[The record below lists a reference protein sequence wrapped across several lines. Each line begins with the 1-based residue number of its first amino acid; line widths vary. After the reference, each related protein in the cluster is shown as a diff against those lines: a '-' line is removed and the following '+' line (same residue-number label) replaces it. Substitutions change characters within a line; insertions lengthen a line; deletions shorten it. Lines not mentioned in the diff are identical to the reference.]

1 MGHYEDAIG
10 YFEQQLATL
19 ERLSSSTAQLDKG
32 RAFGSLG
39 DCYDA
44 LGDPEEAVKCHEQYL
59 AIALKLKSSR
69 DQERAYRGL
78 GQSQRTLGNL
88 QQALVCL
95 EKRLV
100 VSHELGNPEAK
111 AAAYGELGQL
121 HANLGN
127 LEQAVSCLD
136 HQKSIARELDDKILE
151 SDAVCGLGTVYQQM
165 GEYTTALR
173 YYQNDLEIA
182 EQLEIST
189 LQSRAYGNLGAVY
202 ESLGNFDQAVR
213 FQEQHLSIA
222 NSTND
227 QLAKTL
233 AYSSLGRVHQFLGNR
248 TQAISYLTQGLCIA
262 ETLGRRDEE
271 ARIRNR
277 LALALL
283 SNNDLEGSQ
292 KQLEAATQVL
302 ESIRRETRNA
312 ADYKLSLFELQSS
325 SYQVLQKVLI
335 CLNKQEEALIVA
347 ERSRN
352 RAFVD
357 LLLERQ
363 GLSDMKS
370 KSRRLD
376 DFSPNTLDH
385 LKDIVNRQR
394 ASVLYYSIAAGYLYA
409 WLIVPTKGIVKFHSV
424 SLLEIT
430 NETGP
435 SDNTD
440 PIPSGTGMLE
450 KLVNS
455 VRDSL
460 GMEFSPCTTIAE
472 DQYSEDAMQERG
484 GFLRMVNRQHLMNS
498 SNYSLSSLFSL
509 GSVGGSVASLQGS
522 TRSSTSAQGS
532 TRVGRRQTW
541 KGPTCLHALYTL
553 LIQPFEEFLPTK
565 SKFGWSFDY

>member
-1 MGHYEDAIG
+1 M
-10 YFEQQLATL
+10 
-19 ERLSSSTAQLDKG
+19 
-32 RAFGSLG
+32 
-39 DCYDA
+39 
-44 LGDPEEAVKCHEQYL
+44 
-59 AIALKLKSSR
+59 
-69 DQERAYRGL
+69 
-78 GQSQRTLGNL
+78 
-88 QQALVCL
+88 
-95 EKRLV
+95 
-100 VSHELGNPEAK
+100 GNPEAK

-127 LEQAVSCLD
+127 LEQAVSCLE
-136 HQKSIARELDDKILE
+136 HQKSIAIDLDDKILE

-165 GEYTTALR
+165 GEYSAALR
-173 YYQNDLEIA
+173 YYQNDLELA
-182 EQLEIST
+182 DQLGISS
-189 LQSRAYGNLGAVY
+189 LQSRAYGNLGAIY
-202 ESLGNFDQAVR
+202 ESLGNFDEAVR
-213 FQEQHLSIA
+213 YQEQHLSTA
-222 NSTND
+222 ASTND

-248 TQAISYLTQGLCIA
+248 TQAITYLTQGLCIA

-277 LALALL
+277 LGLALL
-283 SNNDLEGSQ
+283 ANDDLEGAQ
-292 KQLEAATQVL
+292 KQLESATQLL

-335 CLNKQEEALIVA
+335 CLNKQDEALLVA

-363 GLSDMKS
+363 GLHELKS
-370 KSRRLD
+370 KNRGKSLD
-376 DFSPNTLDH
+376 DFIPNTMDH

-394 ASVLYYSIAAGYLYA
+394 ASVLYYSIAAGYLYS
-409 WLIVPTKGIVKFHSV
+409 WLIVPTKGIVKFHAV
-424 SLLEIT
+424 SLLEST
-430 NETGP
+430 ETGN
-435 SDNTD
+435 SVNTD
-440 PIPSGTGMLE
+440 PIPSGTGLLE

-460 GMEFSPCTTIAE
+460 GLELSPCTTIAE
-472 DQYSEDAMQERG
+472 DQYSEDTMSERT

-509 GSVGGSVASLQGS
+509 GSVSGSVASLQGS

-553 LIQPFEEFLPTK
+553 LLQPFEEFLSTK
-565 SKFGWSFDY
+565 SKSFYLLLQLVLQHLHSSFQYKRQHKPQRTYPSLGG